1 MITAKTG
8 TGNNNMADRKPART
22 YDFIVV
28 SNRLPVSVTKQDGE
42 LVFTPSSGGLA
53 TAMSSLD
60 SNDSP
65 GSRLWIGWPGIASD
79 DLTAAEKAVV
89 TRKLRASN
97 CVPVFLTRDQIK
109 NFYEG
114 YANDTVWPLFHY
126 FQSVAQFGTHYW
138 DAYQAVNKLYAK
150 AITRMASPEAV
161 IWVHDYHLMLLP
173 LLIRRA
179 VPRSSI
185 CFFLH
190 IPFPSYEIFRLLPER
205 QDILEGLLGADLIGF
220 HTYDY
225 ARYFMSSVL
234 RTLGYENHNGEIPLD
249 DHVVHVDAFP
259 IGIDYEKFTQ
269 ALEDPVV
276 QGEVS
281 ILRDHYKNQ
290 QIILSVD
297 RLDYSKG
304 IPQRLRAFEDF
315 LQQNPKYH
323 KKVSLVIVAVPS
335 RTEVQAYKDL
345 RSAIEQSVSRING
358 DYGTVDWTPI
368 SYQFKNLPFEQVVAL
383 FAAADVALVTP
394 MRDGMNLV
402 AKEYVASKQHAS
414 GVLILSELTGAAD
427 ELQEAISV
435 SPNDSK
441 ALVVA
446 MKAALTMPKR
456 EQERRMRSM
465 QQRISQYTLQRW
477 AKDIIE
483 QLSYTKQL
491 QAGHS
496 SKLLSR
502 DDHAKITASAGR
514 ATKRMIFL
522 DYDGTLMPFA
532 DSPDAA
538 ASKPTTRLMRL
549 LKDLS
554 ALPNT
559 ELSIISG
566 RSREALQSWFKNLPV
581 TLVAEHGAWVRQHG
595 EWAQGL
601 FSFQQYKKTLLPIL
615 EHFAERTP
623 GAIIEEKNFALVWHY
638 RNVTP
643 ELAYARNASLRHEL
657 GLVLADTDI
666 GVFAGTKILEI
677 KPREVQKGAA
687 IGELLAG
694 NKPDFILCAG
704 DDYTDEDMFSSA
716 PEDAFTIKIGQKE
729 TAARFQA
736 ASIEELRK
744 LLTAIVQACKN

>member
-1 MITAKTG
+1 MNADSSAAK
-8 TGNNNMADRKPART
+8 KSVRT
-22 YDFIVV
+22 YDFIIV
-28 SNRLPVSVTKQDGE
+28 SNRLPVSVTKQNGE

-60 SNDSP
+60 AKNAD
-65 GSRLWIGWPGIASD
+65 SRLWIGWPGIASD
-79 DLTAAEKAVV
+79 DLTASEKSTI
-89 TRKLRASN
+89 TRKLRANN
-97 CVPVFLTRDQIK
+97 CVPVFLSRDQIK

-114 YANDTVWPLFHY
+114 YANDTLWPLFHY
-126 FQSVAQFGTHYW
+126 FQSVAQFDTHYW
-138 DAYQAVNKLYAK
+138 TAYQVVNKLYAK
-150 AITRMASPEAV
+150 AVSRVAGPQAT

-173 LLIRRA
+173 LLIRKSI
-179 VPRSSI
+179 PQSSI

-205 QDILEGLLGADLIGF
+205 QAILEGLLGADLIGF

-249 DHVVHVDAFP
+249 GHVVHVDAFP
-259 IGIDYEKFTQ
+259 IGIDYQKFTS
-269 ALEDPVV
+269 ALVNPTVKDEITV
-276 QGEVS
+276 
-281 ILRDHYKNQ
+281 LRNHYKNQ

-304 IPQRLRAFEDF
+304 ISQRLRAFEDF

-323 KKVSLVIVAVPS
+323 KKVSLIIIAVPS

-358 DYGTVDWTPI
+358 SYGTVDWTPI

-383 FAAADVALVTP
+383 FAAADIALVTP

-402 AKEYVASKQHAS
+402 AKEYVASKQYAR

-441 ALVVA
+441 ALIA
-446 MKAALTMPKR
+446 AIKTALTMPKG

-477 AKDIIE
+477 AKDMIE
-483 QLSYTKQL
+483 QLTYTKQL
-491 QAGHS
+491 QAS
-496 SKLLSR
+496 RTSKLLSSQ
-502 DDHAKITASAGR
+502 DHAKIVASAKR
-514 ATKRMIFL
+514 AAHRMIFL
-522 DYDGTLMPFA
+522 DYDGTLMPFV

-538 ASKPTTRLMRL
+538 SSKPTTRLMRL
-549 LKDLS
+549 LADLS
-554 ALPNT
+554 TLPNT
-559 ELSIISG
+559 DLCIVSG
-566 RSREALQSWFKNLPV
+566 RSREALQSWFKKLPI

-601 FSFQQYKKTLLPIL
+601 FSFQQYKKVLLPIL

-657 GLVLADTDI
+657 ALVLADTDI
-666 GVFAGTKILEI
+666 GVFSGSKILEI
-677 KPREVQKGAA
+677 KPREIQKGAA
-687 IGELLAG
+687 VGELLAN

-704 DDYTDEDMFSSA
+704 DDYTDEDMFTSV
-716 PEDAFTIKIGQKE
+716 PEEAVTIKIGQKE
-729 TAARFQA
+729 TAARFQS
-736 ASIEELRK
+736 ASIQELRK
-744 LLTAIVQACKN
+744 LLEDIAKP

>member
-1 MITAKTG
+1 MHTH
-8 TGNNNMADRKPART
+8 
-22 YDFIVV
+22 DFVVV
-28 SNRLPVSVTKQDGE
+28 SNRLPVSVTKEHGE

-60 SNDSP
+60 SQ
-65 GSRLWIGWPGIASD
+65 GSHTQNRLWIGWPGIASD
-79 DLTAAEKAVV
+79 DLTPHEKTVI
-89 TRKLRASN
+89 TRTLRAHN
-97 CVPVFLTRDQIK
+97 CVPVFLSRDQIK

-114 YANDTVWPLFHY
+114 YANDTLWPLFHY
-126 FQSVAQFGTHYW
+126 FQSVAQFGTEYW
-138 DAYQAVNKLYAK
+138 SAYQSVNKLYAK
-150 AITRMASPEAV
+150 AVARVASPTAT

-173 LLIRRA
+173 RLIRHDIPGSA
-179 VPRSSI
+179 I

-234 RTLGYENHNGEIPLD
+234 RTLGHENHNGEIPLD

-259 IGIDYEKFTQ
+259 IGIDYQKFTL
-269 ALEDPVV
+269 ALNSPAV
-276 QGEVS
+276 QSEVTM
-281 ILRDHYKNQ
+281 LREHYKDQ

-304 IPQRLRAFEDF
+304 IAQRLRAFEDF

-323 KKVSLVIVAVPS
+323 KKVSLIIIAVPS

-345 RSAIEQSVSRING
+345 RDAIEQAVSRING
-358 DYGTVDWTPI
+358 NYATVDWTPI
-368 SYQFKNLPFEQVVAL
+368 SYQFKNLPFEQIVAL
-383 FAAADVALVTP
+383 FSAADVALVTP

-402 AKEYVASKQHAS
+402 AKEYVASKQHTP

-441 ALVVA
+441 ALVRA
-446 MKAALTMPKR
+446 IKTALTMPKR
-456 EQERRMRSM
+456 EQEKRMQSM

-477 AKDIIE
+477 ANDMIE
-483 QLSYTKQL
+483 QLNYSKQL
-491 QAGHS
+491 QAGLS
-496 SKLLSR
+496 SKALSP
-502 DDHAKITASAGR
+502 DDRAKIIAAAKR
-514 ATKRMIFL
+514 ATHRMIFL
-522 DYDGTLMPFA
+522 DYDGTLMPFV
-532 DSPDAA
+532 DSPEAA
-538 ASKPTTRLMRL
+538 LSKPTARVTRLL
-549 LKDLS
+549 TGL
-554 ALPNT
+554 ATLPNT
-559 ELSIISG
+559 ELCIVSG
-566 RSREALQSWFKNLPV
+566 RSREALQSWFKKLPI
-581 TLVAEHGAWVRQHG
+581 TLVAEHGAWIRQNG

-601 FSFQQYKKTLLPIL
+601 FSFQEYKKTLLPIL

-638 RNVTP
+638 RNVSP

-657 GLVLADTDI
+657 GLVLGDTDI

-677 KPREVQKGAA
+677 KPRDIQKGA
-687 IGELLAG
+687 IVGELLAER
-694 NKPDFILCAG
+694 NPDFILCAG
-704 DDYTDEDMFSSA
+704 DDYTDEDMFTAVPESA
-716 PEDAFTIKIGQKE
+716 VTIKIGHKE
-729 TAARFQA
+729 TAAQFQA
-736 ASIEELRK
+736 ASIEELRS
-744 LLTAIVQACKN
+744 LLETIARSSQ

>member
-1 MITAKTG
+1 MNADSSAAKNSVKTH
-8 TGNNNMADRKPART
+8 
-22 YDFIVV
+22 DFIIV
-28 SNRLPVSVTKQDGE
+28 SNRLPVSVTKQNGT

-60 SNDSP
+60 SKTA

-79 DLTAAEKAVV
+79 GLTAAERNTI
-89 TRKLRASN
+89 TRKLRANN
-97 CVPVFLTRDQIK
+97 CVPVFLSQDQIK

-114 YANDTVWPLFHY
+114 YANDTLWPLFHY
-126 FQSVAQFGTHYW
+126 FHSVAQFNTSYW
-138 DAYQAVNKLYAK
+138 TAYQAVNKLYAK
-150 AITRMASPEAV
+150 AITRVAGDEAT

-173 LLIRRA
+173 LLIRKA
-179 VPRSSI
+179 LPKSSI

-205 QDILEGLLGADLIGF
+205 QAILEGLLGADLIGF

-259 IGIDYEKFTQ
+259 IGIDYQKFTT
-269 ALEDPVV
+269 ALVNPTVKD
-276 QGEVS
+276 EVAA
-281 ILRDHYKNQ
+281 LRNHYRGQ

-315 LQQNPKYH
+315 LEQNPRYH
-323 KKVSLVIVAVPS
+323 KKVSLIIIAVPS

-345 RSAIEQSVSRING
+345 RSSIEQSVSRING
-358 DYGTVDWTPI
+358 SYGTVDWTPI
-368 SYQFKNLPFEQVVAL
+368 SYQFRNLPFEQVVAL
-383 FAAADVALVTP
+383 FVAADIALITP

-402 AKEYVASKQHAS
+402 AKEYVASKQHTH

-435 SPNDSK
+435 SPNDTK
-441 ALVVA
+441 ALTA
-446 MKAALTMPKR
+446 AIKTALTMPKT
-456 EQERRMRSM
+456 EQERRMRTM

-477 AKDIIE
+477 AKDMIE
-483 QLSYTKQL
+483 QLTYTKQL
-491 QAGHS
+491 QAS
-496 SKLLSR
+496 RTNKLLSK
-502 DDHAKITASAGR
+502 DDHAKIVASAQR
-514 ATKRMIFL
+514 AKRRMIFL
-522 DYDGTLMPFA
+522 DYDGTLMPFV

-538 ASKPTTRLMRL
+538 SSRPTPRLMRL
-549 LKDLS
+549 LTSLS
-554 ALPNT
+554 TMPNT
-559 ELSIISG
+559 DLCIVSG
-566 RSREALQSWFKNLPV
+566 RSREALQSWFKKLPI
-581 TLVAEHGAWVRQHG
+581 TLVAEHGAWVRHNN

-601 FSFQQYKKTLLPIL
+601 FSFQHYKKALLPIL

-657 GLVLADTDI
+657 ALVLADTDI
-666 GVFAGTKILEI
+666 GIFSGTKILEI
-677 KPREVQKGAA
+677 KPREIQKGTAVN
-687 IGELLAG
+687 ELLADTT
-694 NKPDFILCAG
+694 PDFILCAG
-704 DDYTDEDMFSSA
+704 DDYTDEDMFMSV
-716 PEDAFTIKIGQKE
+716 PEDAITIKVGQKE
-729 TAARFQA
+729 TAARFQS

-744 LLTAIVQACKN
+744 LLEDISKQ

>member
-1 MITAKTG
+1 MNADFSAAK
-8 TGNNNMADRKPART
+8 NSVRT
-22 YDFIVV
+22 YDFIIV
-28 SNRLPVSVTKQDGE
+28 SNRLPVSVTKQNGE

-60 SNDSP
+60 AKNAD
-65 GSRLWIGWPGIASD
+65 SRLWIGWPGIASD
-79 DLTAAEKAVV
+79 DLTASEKSTI
-89 TRKLRASN
+89 TRKLRADN
-97 CVPVFLTRDQIK
+97 CVPVFLSRDQIK

-114 YANDTVWPLFHY
+114 YANDTLWPLFHY
-126 FQSVAQFGTHYW
+126 FQSVAQFDTHYW
-138 DAYQAVNKLYAK
+138 TAYQAVNKLYAK
-150 AITRMASPEAV
+150 AVSRVAGPQAT

-173 LLIRRA
+173 LLIRKSI
-179 VPRSSI
+179 PQSSI

-205 QDILEGLLGADLIGF
+205 QAILEGLLGADLIGF

-249 DHVVHVDAFP
+249 GHVVHVDAFP
-259 IGIDYEKFTQ
+259 IGIDYQKFTS
-269 ALEDPVV
+269 ALVDPTVKDEITV
-276 QGEVS
+276 
-281 ILRDHYKNQ
+281 LRNHYKNQ

-304 IPQRLRAFEDF
+304 ISQRLRAFEDF

-323 KKVSLVIVAVPS
+323 KKVSLIIIAVPS

-358 DYGTVDWTPI
+358 SYGTVDWTPI

-383 FAAADVALVTP
+383 FAAADIALVTP

-402 AKEYVASKQHAS
+402 AKEYVASKQYAR

-435 SPNDSK
+435 SPNDSQ
-441 ALVVA
+441 ALIA
-446 MKAALTMPKR
+446 AIKTALTMPKG

-477 AKDIIE
+477 AKDMIE
-483 QLSYTKQL
+483 QLTYTKQL
-491 QAGHS
+491 QAGRTN
-496 SKLLSR
+496 KLLSSQ
-502 DDHAKITASAGR
+502 DHAKIVASAKR
-514 ATKRMIFL
+514 AAHRMIFL
-522 DYDGTLMPFA
+522 DYDGTLMPFV

-538 ASKPTTRLMRL
+538 SSKPTTRLMRL
-549 LKDLS
+549 LTDLS
-554 ALPNT
+554 TLPNT
-559 ELSIISG
+559 DLCIVSG
-566 RSREALQSWFKNLPV
+566 RSREALQSWFKKLPI

-601 FSFQQYKKTLLPIL
+601 FSFQQYKKVLLPIL

-657 GLVLADTDI
+657 ALVLADTDI
-666 GVFAGTKILEI
+666 GVFSGSKILEI
-677 KPREVQKGAA
+677 KPREIQKGAA
-687 IGELLAG
+687 VGELLAN

-704 DDYTDEDMFSSA
+704 DDYTDEDMFTSV
-716 PEDAFTIKIGQKE
+716 PEEAITIKIGQKE
-729 TAARFQA
+729 TAARFQS
-736 ASIEELRK
+736 ASIKELRK
-744 LLTAIVQACKN
+744 LLEDIAKQ